1 MSTIL
6 YGCESWLD
14 ADLRPVVKLY
24 NWAIKLLLDVRKTTC
39 NDICYLELGLPPLP
53 NLVRSR
59 QKKFF
64 SGMWRERSLM
74 EDDPLV
80 LTVKTVLGARYNTRN
95 YVHSLIH
102 ASVDDVGES
111 LENLKHSVRNS
122 NSSRRLT
129 YKEINPDLSVHNVY
143 LEKQYSRTPEDFIY

>member
-102 ASVDDVGES
+102 ASVDDTAEAM
-111 LENLKHSVRNS
+111 ENLKHSIQNS
-122 NSSRRLT
+122 NSSRR
-129 YKEINPDLSVHNVY
+129 IG
-143 LEKQYSRTPEDFIY
+143 